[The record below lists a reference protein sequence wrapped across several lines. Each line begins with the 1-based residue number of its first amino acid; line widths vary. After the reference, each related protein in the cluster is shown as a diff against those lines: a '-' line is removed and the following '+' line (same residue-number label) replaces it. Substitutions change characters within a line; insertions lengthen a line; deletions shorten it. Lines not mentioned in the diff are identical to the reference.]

1 MKRLYILFVLLFL
14 LLVTWWISAMPGN
27 YKTGANTNY
36 DIINLSGKL
45 LYAVKT
51 DTPTDSIEKALAQ
64 LNPQDLLTGLNNDTA
79 RKTFWI
85 NIYNAWYQLLASRD
99 QKSKPEIFTGRFIYI
114 AGQSFSLD
122 DIEHGILRKYRS
134 KYSMGYLPQFLPDK
148 RIKQLAVSVIDY
160 RIHFALN
167 CGARS
172 CPPIAFY
179 SYEKLEQ
186 QLNTAAVTFLKSE
199 TSIDTV
205 NKKLT
210 TSKILQWFKGDFG
223 GKKGIRSLLSGTFQ
237 KDFSGYSILFNDYD
251 WSARLNN
258 FQND

>member
-1 MKRLYILFVLLFL
+1 
-14 LLVTWWISAMPGN
+14 MPVN
-27 YKTGANTNY
+27 YRAGGGTTNY
-36 DIINLSGKL
+36 ELINLSEKL

-51 DTPTDSIEKALAQ
+51 DSPTDSIEKVLAFF
-64 LNPQDLLTGLNNDTA
+64 NFRDLLTGLNNDTA

-85 NIYNAWYQLLASRD
+85 NIYNAWYQLLATRD
-99 QKSKPEIFTGRFIYI
+99 KKSKPEIFTGRFKYI
-114 AGQSFSLD
+114 AGKSFSLD

-134 KYSMGYLPQFLPDK
+134 KYSMGYLPQFLPAK
-148 RIKQLAVSVIDY
+148 RIKQLAVSTIDY

-186 QLNTAAVTFLKSE
+186 QLSMAAASFLKSE
-199 TSIDTV
+199 TSVDTV
-205 NKKLT
+205 KKKLT

-223 GKKGIRSLLSGTFQ
+223 GKKGINTILSKTLQ
-237 KDFSGYSILFNDYD
+237 KDFSDYSISFTDYD
-251 WSARLNN
+251 WSARLKN
-258 FQND
+258 FTKE

>member
-1 MKRLYILFVLLFL
+1 
-14 LLVTWWISAMPGN
+14 MPVN
-27 YKTGANTNY
+27 YQAGGSTTNY
-36 DIINLSGKL
+36 ELINLSGKL

-51 DTPTDSIEKALAQ
+51 DSPTDSIEKVLAL
-64 LNPQDLLTGLNNDTA
+64 LNFKDLLTGLSNDTA

-85 NIYNAWYQLLASRD
+85 NIYNAWYQLLAARD

-114 AGQSFSLD
+114 AGQAFSLD

-134 KYSMGYLPQFLPDK
+134 KFSMGYLPQFLPRK
-148 RIKQLAVSVIDY
+148 KIKQLAVSAIDY

-186 QLNTAAVTFLKSE
+186 QLNIAAVSFLKSE
-199 TSIDTV
+199 TTVDTV
-205 NKKLT
+205 KNKLT

-223 GKKGIRSLLSGTFQ
+223 GKRGIRTILSNTLQ
-237 KDFSGYSILFNDYD
+237 QDFSDYSISFNDYD
-251 WSARLNN
+251 WSARLKN
-258 FQND
+258 FTRE